1 MMRIVSKVAL
11 AIALAGI
18 AVSAPAYAKKEEK
31 QAAGKPT
38 PAVQKASFD
47 AQKAVTAGD
56 LPTALTNYNA
66 AKAAIVNDDDKFMVG
81 RIGYQIYQNNKD
93 EQLFSESIDMML
105 ASGKSL
111 PDVQKEL
118 YMAQGQIAYNKRD
131 YAKALTAFQNAQR
144 VGSTDPSLVPLVVET
159 TALTGQ
165 TLQALKTL
173 NEETGKRI
181 AAGQPVPAEWYQRG
195 VAMGYKTKGT
205 ADQAAISQQTLE
217 LCLKWLASA
226 PQAQYWNAALEIY
239 AQQFKVDN
247 EGRLEVLR
255 LLRAAGALEGGDYY
269 REYADAVYLRFPNEA
284 MTVLQEGAA
293 KGKVSLSGKNDAAD
307 VMAIVKGKVAADK
320 ASLPAADKAARA
332 AASGKSALSTGDA
345 YVGYGDYAKAVDLYK
360 VALAK
365 GGVDANT
372 VSLHTG
378 WALALAGDT
387 AGAKAAF
394 QAVTGT
400 RKPIADFWLIH
411 LDHPT
416 IPNAAKQVPAA
427 APAAP
432 AN

>member
-1 MMRIVSKVAL
+1 MRIVSKVAL

-31 QAAGKPT
+31 HAAEKPT

-47 AQKAVTAGD
+47 AQKAVVAGD

-81 RIGYQIYQNNKD
+81 RIGYQIYQKNKD

-105 ASGKSL
+105 VSGKASL
-111 PDVQKEL
+111 DAQKEL
-118 YMAQGQIAYNKRD
+118 YMAQGQIAYNKKD
-131 YAKALTAFQNAQR
+131 YAKALTALQNAQR
-144 VGSTDPSLVPLVVET
+144 AGSTEPDLVPLIVET

-173 NEETGKRI
+173 NDETSKRI
-181 AAGQPVPAEWYQRG
+181 AAGQPVPSEWYQRG
-195 VAMGYKTKGT
+195 VAMGYKAKSA
-205 ADQAAISQQTLE
+205 ADQAAVNQQTLE
-217 LCLKWLASA
+217 LGLKWMAST
-226 PQAQYWNAALEIY
+226 PQAQYWNAVLEIY

-247 EGRLEVLR
+247 EGRLEIFR
-255 LLRAAGALEGGDYY
+255 LLRAADALEGGDYY
-269 REYADAVYLRFPNEA
+269 REYAEAVYLRFPNEA

-293 KGKVSLSGKNDAAD
+293 KGKVTLTGKNDAAD
-307 VMAIVKGKVAADK
+307 IMAIVKGKVAADK
-320 ASLPAADKAARA
+320 ASLSAADKAARA
-332 AASGKSALSTGDA
+332 AANGKSALSTADA

-365 GGVDANT
+365 GGVDSST
-372 VSLHTG
+372 VNLHTG

-400 RKPIADFWLIH
+400 RKPIADFWLVH

-416 IPNAAKQVPAA
+416 IPNAAKPAA
-427 APAAP
+427 
-432 AN
+432 